1 MNPSRNSLFPR
12 MPTRL
17 AIIAL
22 LAGAL
27 AGVGVFTFHYAEGLS
42 YFSTDPAACAN
53 CHIMQPQLDSWQ
65 KASHHVLATCVDC
78 HLPHQGLAKWLAK
91 ADNGY
96 RHSKGFTFQDFH
108 EPILIKGS
116 NSRILQ
122 NNCLECHG
130 ELVHDIVS
138 GSTSDT
144 DAVQCVHCHRGVG
157 HGARAGLGGPERA
170 EEWKGQSNEF

>member
-1 MNPSRNSLFPR
+1 MSPSSKLGFLRL
-12 MPTRL
+12 PTRL

-27 AGVGVFTFHYAEGLS
+27 VGVGVFTFHYAEGFS

-53 CHIMQPQLDSWQ
+53 CHIMQSQYDSWQ
-65 KASHHVLATCVDC
+65 KASHHGLATCVDC

-108 EPILIKGS
+108 EPILITEG

-122 NNCLECHG
+122 KNCLECHG
-130 ELVHDIVS
+130 DLVHQIVS
-138 GSTSDT
+138 GPLSG
-144 DAVQCVHCHRGVG
+144 AGEVQCVHCHSGVG

-170 EEWKGQSNEF
+170 EEKKGLSHE